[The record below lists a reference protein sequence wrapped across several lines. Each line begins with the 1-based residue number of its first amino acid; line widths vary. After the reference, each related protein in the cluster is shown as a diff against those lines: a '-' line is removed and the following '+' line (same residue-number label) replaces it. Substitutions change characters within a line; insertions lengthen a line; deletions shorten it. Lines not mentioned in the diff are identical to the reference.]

1 MGALTGEV
9 SLILSSEAEDR
20 PSLWPAVPL
29 LIQTLGAHV
38 RTFLAAVSNSSKC
51 PLVVEYMTKCDIVIQ
66 QILVNKN
73 EVQLDAITWMNL
85 EHMVSKKKA
94 ILKEYI

>member
-38 RTFLAAVSNSSKC
+38 RTFLAVCNSSKC
-51 PLVVEYMTKCDIVIQ
+51 PLVVECINKCDIVLQ
-66 QILVNKN
+66 QILLVNKN

-85 EHMVSKKKA
+85 EHMVSKKKK
-94 ILKEYI
+94 LS

>member
-1 MGALTGEV
+1 M
-9 SLILSSEAEDR
+9 
-20 PSLWPAVPL
+20 
-29 LIQTLGAHV
+29 

-51 PLVVEYMTKCDIVIQ
+51 PLVVECMTKCDIVIQ
-66 QILVNKN
+66 QILLVNKN

-85 EHMVSKKKA
+85 EHMVSKKKT